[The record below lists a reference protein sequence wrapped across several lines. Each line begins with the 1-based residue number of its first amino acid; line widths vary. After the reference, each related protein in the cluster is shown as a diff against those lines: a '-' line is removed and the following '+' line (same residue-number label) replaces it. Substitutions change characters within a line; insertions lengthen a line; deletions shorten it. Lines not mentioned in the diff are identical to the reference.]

1 MHLINVLIVYQ
12 PTIETQMSIDPV
24 TRQIFKYATPVF
36 GDKNSQNSV
45 ALDLDNDEHFVRI
58 DKFILRAAL
67 RSLDHKNFDPL
78 ESQRLSL
85 HMKLNLIQCWF
96 KKFL

>member
-1 MHLINVLIVYQ
+1 MIVYQ
-12 PTIETQMSIDPV
+12 PTVETQVYIDPI

-36 GDKNSQNSV
+36 RDKNLQNSV
-45 ALDLDNDEHFVRI
+45 ALDLDNDEDFVLI

-67 RSLDHKNFDPL
+67 RSLDHKNFDPQ

-85 HMKLNLIQCWF
+85 HMKLEINPMLD
-96 KKFL
+96 